1 MITVN
6 KKQYRNQTEQI
17 LKNKEDI
24 QDFTS
29 INGLLGIKIVG
40 VVTEESPLP
49 AEDSEE
55 FAALEYGDAYIEEND
70 VEATDYTFYVK
81 TRPNIDKDYDH
92 WFELR
97 LTGIQGPRGLT
108 GPKGEQGIDGTYWYV
123 STSQPANPRLNDI
136 YLNPSTGTIY
146 VYNGSAWQTSGN
158 IKGAQGATGQQGIQG
173 ERGPQGIQGIQGERG
188 DPGAFIHIVGK
199 LNSESLLPDPS
210 DIRDLSHAY
219 LVKQASPSTAY
230 DLYIQVGETIE
241 TAQWDNIGPLN
252 VATYVTV
259 GGVFQGQ

>member
-40 VVTEESPLP
+40 VVTEDSPLP

-55 FAALEYGDAYIEEND
+55 FAALEYGDAYIEDND
-70 VEATDYTFYVK
+70 EEATDYTFYVK

-108 GPKGEQGIDGTYWYV
+108 GPQGEQGIDGTYIRIG
-123 STSQPANPRLNDI
+123 TSQPANPRLNDI
-136 YLNPSTGTIY
+136 YLNSST
-146 VYNGSAWQTSGN
+146 
-158 IKGAQGATGQQGIQG
+158 
-173 ERGPQGIQGIQGERG
+173 
-188 DPGAFIHIVGK
+188 
-199 LNSESLLPDPS
+199 
-210 DIRDLSHAY
+210 
-219 LVKQASPSTAY
+219 
-230 DLYIQVGETIE
+230 
-241 TAQWDNIGPLN
+241 
-252 VATYVTV
+252 
-259 GGVFQGQ
+259 